1 MGLLNNLKNK
11 KPLIEEAK
19 QLVKEVYQE
28 NELPWVIGYS
38 GGKDSTATLQV
49 VFEALQELEAEQLTK
64 PIYVISSDT
73 MVENPLV
80 ANVLHKNMNQITQ
93 AAKASGLPIHVEIVK
108 PLVNQTFWVNIIGR
122 GYPAPN
128 QTFRWCTDR
137 MKIDPANRFIMDVV
151 SNFGEAI
158 MVLGVREG
166 ESQSRDR
173 VLKTHTIDGKK
184 LMRHS
189 TLANAY
195 VFAPI
200 RPFTVDDVWEYL
212 LSVPSPWGGDN
223 HELYALYSDSN
234 ANECPLVI
242 DENTKRSAGS
252 CGNSRFGCW
261 TCTVVQ
267 QDKSLTGF
275 IENGTEWLRP
285 LLEYRNWLAEI
296 RDNRD
301 LRMKRRRG
309 GGVYFVKLQQSKT
322 GQLIITEK
330 LSRSKQILQLDHDLN
345 VAYEIEYDQIR
356 ELQPKPK
363 EDATTYQVIEEAAVP
378 AYLAKNQIDLSV
390 SEDLPLIVKLEDG
403 EYAQLGLGPYTM
415 EARKDLLK
423 KLLELQKLIGAHIE
437 EPLITEA
444 ELGEIRKIWF
454 EDGEWEDLVAEIY
467 EQVFEI
473 PFPLPKESNPILSEA
488 ELETLADICEEM
500 NVDFNTFKEMLK
512 IERDYRGL
520 KYRKVPTEKVGKL
533 LKRDFLHV

>member
-1 MGLLNNLKNK
+1 MGLLSNLKNK
-11 KPLIEEAK
+11 KPLIESAK
-19 QLVKEVYQE
+19 QLVKEVYKE
-28 NELPWVIGYS
+28 NNLPWVIGYS

-49 VFEALQELEAEQLTK
+49 VFEALQELEQSELTK

-80 ANVLHKNMNQITQ
+80 ANVLHKNMNQITT
-93 AAKASGLPIHVEIVK
+93 AAKQSGLPIHVQIVK

-173 VLKTHTIDGKK
+173 VLKTHTIEGKN

-189 TLANAY
+189 TLANAF

-200 RPFTVDDVWEYL
+200 RPFTVDDVWDYL
-212 LSVPSPWGGDN
+212 LTVPSPWGGDN

-242 DENTKRSAGS
+242 DEQTKRSSGS

-275 IENGTEWLRP
+275 IENGVEWLRP
-285 LLEYRNWLAEI
+285 LLQYRNWLAEI

-309 GGVYFVKLQQSKT
+309 GGVYFVKLQQDKL
-322 GQLIITEK
+322 GHLIITEK
-330 LSRSKQILQLDHDLN
+330 LLRNKQILYVDHDLN
-345 VAYEIEYDQIR
+345 LAYEIEYDQIR
-356 ELQPKPK
+356 EVAPQPKK
-363 EDATTYQVIEEAAVP
+363 DSIMYQIIEENDVSS
-378 AYLAKNQIDLSV
+378 YIAKNQIDLSV
-390 SEDLPLIVKLEDG
+390 SEDLPLIIKLEDG
-403 EYAQLGLGPYTM
+403 SYGQLGLGPYTI
-415 EARKDLLK
+415 EARKSILT
-423 KLLELQKLIGAHIE
+423 KLLQLQKEIANHIE
-437 EPLITEA
+437 EPLITLA
-444 ELGEIRKIWF
+444 ELDEIRQIWF
-454 EDGEWEDLVAEIY
+454 EDGEWEDLVGEIY
-467 EQVFEI
+467 ADVFEK
-473 PFPLPKESNPILSEA
+473 PLPLPKESNPILSEE
-488 ELETLADICEEM
+488 ELSTLAEICNEQ

-520 KYRKVPTEKVGKL
+520 KYRKVPTEKVGNL